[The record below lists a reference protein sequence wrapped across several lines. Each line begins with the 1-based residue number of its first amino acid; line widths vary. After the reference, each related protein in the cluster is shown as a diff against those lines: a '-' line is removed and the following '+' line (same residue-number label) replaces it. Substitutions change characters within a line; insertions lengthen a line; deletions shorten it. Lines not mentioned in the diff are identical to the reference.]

1 MKALRSHHTKGK
13 GFAPPPPNSP
23 RVLERTWG
31 RDFFRLWNNLWQPAL
46 LFHVGLPPASSIVIS
61 LQQHISAAS
70 DTRPFASYRRCSRCK
85 LQPPTNVTGLPIHP
99 STRGRRPWLFWAL
112 IGVSALEMFG
122 FAGGVRPIFNFKFH
136 SCDGGEA
143 LVSEENP
150 GVEGMMAAGWKC
162 LSASRR
168 TTAELK
174 LLYCIIVLYS

>member
-1 MKALRSHHTKGK
+1 LQVAT
-13 GFAPPPPNSP
+13 PNQCH
-23 RVLERTWG
+23 G
-31 RDFFRLWNNLWQPAL
+31 IA
-46 LFHVGLPPASSIVIS
+46 
-61 LQQHISAAS
+61 
-70 DTRPFASYRRCSRCK
+70 
-85 LQPPTNVTGLPIHP
+85 HP
-99 STRGRRPWLFWAL
+99 SINPWSATVAFWAL